1 MMRCLSILVCNTC
14 MVDIAVYVYSWLYV
28 ALDKYTSALG
38 LAVFFS
44 FFKRETP
51 KTELEFFSL
60 NDTMRQNM
68 SHSVSHVP

>member
-38 LAVFFS
+38 LAGFFS
-44 FFKRETP
+44 FFNVKPP
-51 KTELEFFSL
+51 KL
-60 NDTMRQNM
+60 NWN
-68 SHSVSHVP
+68 SFH